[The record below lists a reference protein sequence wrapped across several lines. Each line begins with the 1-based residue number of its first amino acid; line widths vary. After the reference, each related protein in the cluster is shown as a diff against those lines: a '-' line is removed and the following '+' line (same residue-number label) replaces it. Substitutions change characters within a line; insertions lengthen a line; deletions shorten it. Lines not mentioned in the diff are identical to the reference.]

1 MEKIY
6 LSADSLNVGY
16 SKKTLI
22 KNINFDVKKGEIL
35 SLIGPNGSGKSTILK
50 SITKQLETIAGTV
63 YIENKEFNKIS
74 SKDLA
79 KKMAVVL
86 TEKIAPEIMTC
97 REVVSIGRYPYT
109 GYFGKLSEEDLKI
122 VDEAIKMVNA
132 EEIADKDFNN
142 ISDGQKQRIM
152 LARAICQQPEIIIL
166 DEPTSYLDIK
176 FKIELLEILK
186 KMSRENKITIIM
198 SLHEVDLA
206 SKISDK
212 IMFVKGDQ
220 ISQFGAPEDICTT
233 TNINNLYNLNDGTF
247 NINFGSVELAGTK
260 NNPRVFVLAGNG
272 KGIPVFRCLQKQDIA
287 FYTGLLYENDIDY
300 QLASDLSSSV
310 FSIPAFEDA
319 QDEDIKKCK
328 EVLLNCDKLIN
339 PSIEI
344 KKHNMFQKELLD
356 FATSNNI
363 EIENWNFKKD
373 MD

>member
-1 MEKIY
+1 MDKIY

-16 SKKTLI
+16 SNKTLI
-22 KNINFDVKKGEIL
+22 KDINFHVKKGEIL

-63 YIENKEFNKIS
+63 YIEGKEFSKIS
-74 SKDLA
+74 NKNLA

-86 TEKIAPEIMTC
+86 TDKITPEIMTC

-109 GYFGKLSEEDLKI
+109 GYFGKLSEKDSII

-132 EEIADKDFNN
+132 DEIADKDFNN
-142 ISDGQKQRIM
+142 TSDGQKQRIM

-186 KMSRENKITIIM
+186 KMSREKNITIIM

-212 IMFVKGDQ
+212 IMFVKGDV
-220 ISQFGAPEDICTT
+220 ISKFGSPEDICTT
-233 TNINNLYNLNDGTF
+233 TNINNLYNLNNGTF
-247 NINFGSVELAGTK
+247 NINFGSVELSGVK
-260 NNPRVFVLAGNG
+260 ENPKVFILSGNG
-272 KGIPVFRCLQKQDIA
+272 KGIPIFRYLQKQGIA
-287 FYTGLLYENDIDY
+287 FYTGLLYENDVDY
-300 QLASDLSSSV
+300 QLASDLSSEV
-310 FSIPAFEDA
+310 FSIPAFEDVSTDKLIA
-319 QDEDIKKCK
+319 CK
-328 EVLLNCDKLIN
+328 NAILKCDKLIN

-344 KKHNMFQKELLD
+344 KKHNTFQKELID
-356 FATSNNI
+356 FAVQNNI
-363 EIENWNFKKD
+363 IIENWS
-373 MD
+373 